1 MTTSAFA
8 RTRRELPS
16 LGSWV
21 TRLMADYPWFDEYDL
36 SEMIEEKTGFVV
48 TEDDFLVVRSYYLRS
63 KLRAWS
69 SLVPED
75 PEDQ

>member
-1 MTTSAFA
+1 MTVTAPV

-21 TRLMADYPWFDEYDL
+21 SRLMADYPWFDEYDL
-36 SEMIEEKTGFVV
+36 SEMIEEKTGYRIA
-48 TEDDFLVVRSYYLRS
+48 EDDFLLVRSYYLRS

-69 SLVPED
+69 SLPPE
-75 PEDQ
+75 EDQ